1 MDICEIH
8 LNRRG
13 INSIETPPQVE
24 VEAGSS
30 LVVRLINDGS
40 PVHVTLTS
48 SNAGMFTDFYHEN
61 LYVPDILEFRIP
73 TREDAYAGF
82 FDIEIITGYGT
93 KRSQFRVLV
102 KKYSEYVQPAPEK
115 EPVRIPV
122 QTAPFPWLLFILI
135 AIGIIAYAGWITTGE
150 TLLSHIT
157 FIVLLS
163 GVYFAWYSRR

>member
-30 LVVRLINDGS
+30 LLVRLINDGS

-61 LYVPDILEFRIP
+61 LYVRDILDFRIA

-82 FDIEIITGYGT
+82 FDIGIITGYGT

-102 KKYSEYVQPAPEK
+102 KKYSEHQQQAPDV
-115 EPVRIPV
+115 EPLRPPV
-122 QTAPFPWLLFILI
+122 STAPFPWLLLLLV
-135 AIGIIAYAGWITTGE
+135 AIGTIAYAGWLTTGE
-150 TLLSHIT
+150 TLLSHLT

>member
-1 MDICEIH
+1 MCEIH

-24 VEAGSS
+24 VEAGGS
-30 LVVRLINDGS
+30 LLVRFINDGS

-48 SNAGMFTDFYHEN
+48 SNAGMFTNFYHEN
-61 LYVPDILEFRIP
+61 LYVRDILEFRIP

-93 KRSQFRVLV
+93 KRSQCRVLV
-102 KKYSEYVQPAPEK
+102 KKYSEKVQPAPDS

-122 QTAPFPWLLFILI
+122 QRASFPWLLLILV

-150 TLLSHIT
+150 MLLSHIT
-157 FIVLLS
+157 FIVLLT